1 MFLNEVI
8 KLDTNNKINL
18 NTQRDYSMFE
28 HIKLEDT
35 GLFNYKGRQ
44 STVYNRFTDCGI
56 ETLKDLFE
64 LDDLDEINY
73 GNDKLVTS
81 SHINLHIHK
90 ELKGIIALLRYKYLN
105 EESNKLTRLFDFRIE
120 ANEKIS
126 INPYA
131 QYGYPGD
138 VFKSKVLSNKES
150 NFYTKFY
157 EILKSCGFDQTA
169 SKAILDDTHNKKIE
183 NITLG
188 QYLSEFDINSI
199 KTIFHKVQ
207 NEYKVFINVLSILLD
222 YYKNVYLESK
232 ELERENNN
240 HKSK

>member
-1 MFLNEVI
+1 MDITNRNESR
-8 KLDTNNKINL
+8 K
-18 NTQRDYSMFE
+18 DYSMFE

-35 GLFNYKGRQ
+35 GVFNYKGRQ
-44 STVYNRFTDCGI
+44 STVYNRFTDSGI

-73 GNDKLVTS
+73 GADKLLT
-81 SHINLHIHK
+81 HQWNCHIHK
-90 ELKGIIALLRYKYLN
+90 EIKGIITLLRYKYLN
-105 EESNKLTRLFDFRIE
+105 EKNDTLTRLFDFNIQT
-120 ANEKIS
+120 NEYVS
-126 INPYA
+126 INPYS

-138 VFKSKVLSNKES
+138 VFKSKVWKNKEN
-150 NFYTKFY
+150 NFYTKLY
-157 EILKSCGFDQTA
+157 EILKSCGFDPSA
-169 SKAILDDTHNKKIE
+169 SKAILDDIYNKKIE

-188 QYLSEFDINSI
+188 QYLSEIDINAI

-232 ELERENNN
+232 ELEQKNKL
-240 HKSK
+240 HK